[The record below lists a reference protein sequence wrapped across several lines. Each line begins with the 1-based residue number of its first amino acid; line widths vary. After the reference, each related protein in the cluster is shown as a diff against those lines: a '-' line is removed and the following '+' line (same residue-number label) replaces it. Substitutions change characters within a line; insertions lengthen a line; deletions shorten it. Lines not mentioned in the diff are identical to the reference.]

1 VRGRDL
7 PARSPQ
13 HAVTRR
19 SGEIRIGISGW
30 HYAPWRGVFYPEGLP
45 AHAQLAFAA
54 ERFRSIEVNGTFYR
68 LQRPEDFERWD
79 SQTPANFVFA
89 LKGPRYITHMLK
101 MRRLTAPLA
110 NFLASGPLRLGAKL
124 GPLLWQFP
132 PALRFDAAR
141 FRAFLERLPHD
152 TKAALALARRH
163 DARVSRRS
171 WLHCEVSQQLRHAVE
186 IRHESFRDMA
196 FIDLLREHN
205 VALVCADTVEWPLL
219 MDLTADFVY
228 CRLHGSRQLYS
239 SGYGPA
245 ALATWARRVRAWAAG
260 REAPA
265 AQRAGGPTPPRSG
278 GRDVYLYFDNDAKVR
293 APADAAALIRALN
306 GARRR

>member
-1 VRGRDL
+1 MAGRAGD
-7 PARSPQ
+7 
-13 HAVTRR
+13 
-19 SGEIRIGISGW
+19 IRIGLSGW
-30 HYAPWRGVFYPEGLP
+30 HYPPWRGVFYPPGLP

-68 LQRPEDFERWD
+68 LQRPDDFARWHA
-79 SQTPANFVFA
+79 QTPPQFVFA

-101 MRRLTAPLA
+101 MRRAAAPLA

-141 FRAFLERLPHD
+141 FREFLGRLPRD
-152 TKAALALARRH
+152 TREAVALARRH
-163 DARVSRRS
+163 DARVSGRS
-171 WLHCEVSQQLRHAVE
+171 WLRCESPMQLRHAVE
-186 IRHESFRDMA
+186 IRHESFRDPV
-196 FIDLLREHN
+196 FLDLLRGHN

-228 CRLHGSRQLYS
+228 CRLHGSRELYT

-245 ALATWARRVRAWAAG
+245 AIRTWAAPPVARPPLRSASVRPRRRG
-260 REAPA
+260 R
-265 AQRAGGPTPPRSG
+265 RAGMSTCTSTMTPRCAHRPMPQR
-278 GRDVYLYFDNDAKVR
+278 
-293 APADAAALIRALN
+293 
-306 GARRR
+306 